1 MADPLLIAK
10 IVSDFTPS
18 VLKLIKKGLDKNDT
32 VPDKDLVARAIERL
46 CTINAFNPKNI
57 PAKGTAEFLEMWLE
71 DLLSTA
77 TNIDPKLD
85 VDALKKF
92 LETCQGAPHGTD
104 ILPKNR
110 PMIPTPAENGGK
122 TVKYLFE
129 VDRSS
134 IPKIPGFTKDD
145 FVDLVKGAW
154 QRWLIQ
160 DLVDRTKLTVKMK
173 EDGSR
178 GTANLTVGF
187 GTLDGSGTKLAE
199 TETRWSSDAPSQY
212 TILVDSSEDW
222 TEAKLLATMIHE
234 IGHALGLDH
243 VNDSSAIM
251 SAFLDPSFNDL
262 PLKQV
267 VLQPADVAALQH
279 TDWV

>member
-32 VPDKDLVARAIERL
+32 APDKDLVSRAIERL

-110 PMIPTPAENGGK
+110 PMIPTP
-122 TVKYLFE
+122 
-129 VDRSS
+129 
-134 IPKIPGFTKDD
+134 
-145 FVDLVKGAW
+145 
-154 QRWLIQ
+154 
-160 DLVDRTKLTVKMK
+160 
-173 EDGSR
+173 
-178 GTANLTVGF
+178 
-187 GTLDGSGTKLAE
+187 
-199 TETRWSSDAPSQY
+199 TE
-212 TILVDSSEDW
+212 
-222 TEAKLLATMIHE
+222 
-234 IGHALGLDH
+234 
-243 VNDSSAIM
+243 
-251 SAFLDPSFNDL
+251 
-262 PLKQV
+262 
-267 VLQPADVAALQH
+267 
-279 TDWV
+279 